1 MIPKLIRLGV
11 QTILKIICEKIIIKN
26 IKIVQENYKF
36 NGKIDELYIKA
47 ESIIFNKINIDNIN
61 IFIRDLVLRLEFN
74 KEKCFIENCHAEI
87 HMRLT
92 IDSINKTLFNN
103 KWISLRNSI
112 ENFISMSFKSLDI
125 KNNSIYFIPL
135 EGTPNE
141 NINYTLQYDKKSIS
155 LVNNINQKN
164 LSILNDKN
172 ISVKNLF
179 LCESYIEL
187 ELSSKIIFN

>member
-47 ESIIFNKINIDNIN
+47 ESIIFNKINIDSIN
-61 IFIRDLVLRLEFN
+61 IFIRDLVLRIEFN
-74 KEKCFIENCHAEI
+74 KKKFFIENSHAEI

-103 KWISLRNSI
+103 KWESLRNSI

-135 EGTPNE
+135 EGSPNK

-164 LSILNDKN
+164 L
-172 ISVKNLF
+172 F